1 MRRFWVGLC
10 VLLLALNACGPE
22 ARPGKEPL
30 LTQEVAQLVT
40 DEPTVPPILPD
51 NTPAPA
57 RTSRPT
63 SETPEPASMAS
74 LEGEY
79 IGAVLFIFGYG
90 FDFRHYEG
98 TRMNLERADYQV
110 LVASLSL
117 EPVEG
122 MQVVHGFETTSRAGL
137 PTPYVQPDLMLE
149 NVRVADYQAIVFISD
164 SEIMADRNTEV
175 RRIVKQAAEQGLALA
190 AQEYGLYPLAGAG
203 VLEGVSV
210 TANPLICQQMQND
223 YGAICMYTTVQRDG
237 RIVTT
242 GPDFSTSRFVKAI
255 IEAMQAQ

>member
-1 MRRFWVGLC
+1 MRRLC
-10 VLLLALNACGPE
+10 IPLFVLLLALNACGRE
-22 ARPGKEPL
+22 ARSGKEPL
-30 LTQEVAQLVT
+30 LTQEAALLVS
-40 DEPTVPPILPD
+40 DEPTVTPILPD
-51 NTPAPA
+51 NTPA
-57 RTSRPT
+57 RTLIRA
-63 SETPEPASMAS
+63 SETPKPTSTAN
-74 LEGEY
+74 LEDDY

-98 TRMNLERADYQV
+98 TRMNLEQADYHV

-122 MQVVHGFETTSRAGL
+122 IQVVHGFESMSRAGL
-137 PTPYVQPDLMLE
+137 PTPYVQPDLALE
-149 NVRVADYQAIVFISD
+149 NVSVADYQAIVFISD
-164 SEIMADRNTEV
+164 SEIMAGSNPEV
-175 RRIVKQAAEQGLALA
+175 RRIVKQAAEQGLVLA

-210 TANPLICQQMQND
+210 TANPLVCQQMQND
-223 YGAICMYTTVQRDG
+223 YGAICKYTTVEHDG